1 MLSLADTW
9 ESQPLT
15 ALLTPGAS
23 DAGERGHLCQRTAAH
38 GVHTDPSPTSALPA
52 GPWKTPQPVWPVA
65 ACLTL
70 AVLMREG
77 TARVGTHGPRGSRR
91 GPRSAT
97 ARARTASSFLG
108 PSPPGPCAQALCR
121 ARQRPTL
128 LQLRC
133 CHGNEEMLR

>member
-23 DAGERGHLCQRTAAH
+23 DAGDRGHPCQRTAAH
-38 GVHTDPSPTSALPA
+38 GVHMDPSPTGALPA

-77 TARVGTHGPRGSRR
+77 TARVGTHSPRGSRR

-97 ARARTASSFLG
+97 ARARTASSFLVRALR
-108 PSPPGPCAQALCR
+108 PSAGQGRDPPCSSCQ
-121 ARQRPTL
+121 
-128 LQLRC
+128 C
-133 CHGNEEMLR
+133 CHGNEELLW